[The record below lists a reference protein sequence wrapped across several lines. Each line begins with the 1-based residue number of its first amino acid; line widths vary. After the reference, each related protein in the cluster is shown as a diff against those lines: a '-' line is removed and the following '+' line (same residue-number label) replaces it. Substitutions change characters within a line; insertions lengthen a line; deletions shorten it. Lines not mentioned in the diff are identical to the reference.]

1 METTDLVAKQAN
13 KLIESVYR
21 MEAEEQK
28 LILLA
33 TRKINELELRGLPF
47 TPETE
52 VIITADE
59 FAKIYDIPK
68 QRAFE
73 ALVSA
78 KNTIYDR
85 SFELEHIDSDGVV
98 KPISSRWIHAKG
110 EMRSKSEVSMFFSPK
125 VIPYL
130 YLVVKTEFTLL
141 DLKEVGRLKNKYA
154 VRLYQILMKWRN
166 AEYQPTYTVENLR
179 RKLGL
184 EPHEYKQGGDFNKR
198 VISVA
203 VDQINKGT
211 GFVGLKA
218 VPKKQGR
225 TIVAYRFDF
234 DSYDNQTI
242 NVTPLAKS
250 GTGRKPSENNG
261 EFVLHQMTVEQI
273 KTFSNQI
280 ANKVVEGEHG
290 FSHLSTKVAA
300 GSSGKELAA
309 AIAKDLQNANFDEYL
324 EPLKILGFK
333 PTKVNKTPL
342 SAKQSENN
350 KGFGDNP
357 APDSKQPFKLNEKH
371 YELYLKKGG
380 TKSRDDIV
388 RIAMDEDTTTLHV
401 MNSDGVG
408 NIFAM

>member
-1 METTDLVAKQAN
+1 MESSLVAKQAN

-21 MEAEEQK
+21 MEVEEQK

-33 TRKINELELRGLPF
+33 TRKINELELKGLPF

-52 VIITADE
+52 VVITADE
-59 FAKIYDIPK
+59 FAKIYGVPK

-73 ALVSA
+73 ALTSA

-85 SFELEHIDSDGVV
+85 SFEMDYVGNDGVI

-110 EMRSKSEVSMFFSPK
+110 EMKSKSEVSMFFTPS

-166 AEYQPTYTVENLR
+166 AEYQPSFPVESLR

-198 VISVA
+198 VVGVA

-218 VPKKQGR
+218 VPLKNGR
-225 TIVAYRFDF
+225 TIVAYRFEF
-234 DSYDNQTI
+234 DSYDNKTI
-242 NVTPLAKS
+242 NITPLSKNGAE
-250 GTGRKPSENNG
+250 RQPRENNG

-273 KTFSNQI
+273 KTFSSQI
-280 ANKVVEGEHG
+280 ANKVVDGETG

-300 GSSGKELAA
+300 GSSSKELAA

-342 SAKQSENN
+342 GAKQGEN
-350 KGFGDNP
+350 KGGSTNDTP
-357 APDSKQPFKLNEKH
+357 PDKKSPFNLNEKH
-371 YELYLKKGG
+371 YQMYLKKGG

-401 MNSDGVG
+401 MNSNGVG